1 MDEVTSLAR
10 LDALQVIAHP
20 LRVRI
25 LEQLREPTSA
35 ATVARRLGEGRQK
48 INYHLKELRKVDLVR
63 PAGERRNGNFI
74 ETLYEAVARS
84 FVISP
89 RAVWADPRKVAAL
102 REQFSLE
109 QLVLTGE
116 RLQRA
121 AAALLDRAAFD
132 GERVASASVTAE
144 VSFASEEERTAFLK
158 AYLAA
163 VGPLLKEYGSGSGE
177 RYKVVFAAYPEP
189 REGTTQ

>member
-1 MDEVTSLAR
+1 VEEVTSLTR

-25 LEQLREPTSA
+25 LEELREPTSA
-35 ATVARRLGEGRQK
+35 ATVARRLGEVRQK
-48 INYHLKELRKVDLVR
+48 INYHLKELWKVGLVR
-63 PAGERRNGNFI
+63 PVGERRSGNFI

-89 RAVWADPRKVAAL
+89 RVVWADPRKVAAL

-109 QLVLTGE
+109 QLILTGE
-116 RLQRA
+116 QIQRA
-121 AAALLDRAAFD
+121 AAVLLDRAAFD
-132 GERVASASVTAE
+132 GQTVASASVTAE
-144 VSFASEEERTAFLK
+144 VSFASEEERAAFLK

-163 VGPLLKEYGSGSGE
+163 VGPLLKEYGSSSGE
-177 RYKVVFAAYPEP
+177 RYKVVLAAYPEP
-189 REGTTQ
+189 GEGTSQ